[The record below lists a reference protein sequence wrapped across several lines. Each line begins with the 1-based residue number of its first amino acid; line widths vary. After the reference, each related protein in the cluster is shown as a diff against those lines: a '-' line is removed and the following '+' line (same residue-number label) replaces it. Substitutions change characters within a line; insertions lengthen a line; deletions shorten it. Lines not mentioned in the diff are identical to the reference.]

1 MRNVFWRFYL
11 MVALFFLASSFVIG
25 AIYKQV
31 LNRNNQHY
39 LSDIFKTTLYLIE
52 DELID
57 VPQPIWPKAIK
68 QIRNKISV
76 NIDIELLDAYLLS
89 TDNQRALLRG
99 NIIMLK
105 DSGLFLQRI
114 PGSQYMIVLGPIDYL
129 NNVRSLQWVD
139 GVMFIALCFSL
150 AIPAFFWLR
159 PLWRQLQQLS
169 TASKSL
175 GAGNFSARVE
185 LPDAS
190 PLKGLA
196 STFNSMA
203 HDIQQL
209 MDDRKWMIDAISH
222 DLRTP
227 MARLR
232 YRIEALRPYLLKTNE
247 ETLLNPMIKDLDHLG
262 EMTDELLLF
271 SHLDCP
277 TMQTHRKE
285 ICLAQWLREL
295 LENFDWPASPPPII
309 YEIDQEQLIA
319 KIDPYYLGRAVTNL
333 LTNARHYCNKKIEI
347 HLQKTPEW
355 LAIHVDDDGPGIPEA
370 ERKNIL
376 KPFVRL
382 DETRSTKT
390 GGYGMGLAIVEKI
403 LRVHEGEVI
412 VSQSKLGG
420 ARFTIRWKELG
431 K

>member
-11 MVALFFLASSFVIG
+11 MVALFFLASSLVIG

-31 LNRNNQHY
+31 LNRNNHYY

-57 VPQPIWPKAIK
+57 VPQHSWPKAIK

-76 NIDIELLDAYLLS
+76 NIDINALDGYVLS
-89 TDNQRALLRG
+89 TENQRALLKG
-99 NIIMLK
+99 DIIMLK

-129 NNVRSLQWVD
+129 NSVRSLQWVD
-139 GVMFIALCFSL
+139 GVMFIALCLSL

-169 TASKSL
+169 TASKL
-175 GAGNFSARVE
+175 VGAGYFSARVE
-185 LPDAS
+185 LPEAS

-232 YRIEALRPYLLKTNE
+232 YRIEALRPHLLKTHE
-247 ETLLNPMIKDLDHLG
+247 ETSLNPMIKDLNQLG

-271 SHLDCP
+271 SQLDRP
-277 TMQTHRKE
+277 TLQIQRKNIVLVE
-285 ICLAQWLREL
+285 WLTEL
-295 LENFDWPASPPPII
+295 LENFDWSDSPPPLIH
-309 YEIDQEQLIA
+309 EGEEQLVV
-319 KIDPYYLGRAVTNL
+319 KIDPYYLSRAITNVL
-333 LTNARHYCNKKIEI
+333 ANARRYCKEQIEI
-347 HLQKTPEW
+347 YLEKTPEW
-355 LAIHVDDDGPGIPEA
+355 VELHIDDDGPGIPEA

-403 LRVHEGEVI
+403 LLVHEGEVI
-412 VSQSKLGG
+412 VSQSQLGG
-420 ARFTIRWKELG
+420 ARVTLRWRRLEK
-431 K
+431 